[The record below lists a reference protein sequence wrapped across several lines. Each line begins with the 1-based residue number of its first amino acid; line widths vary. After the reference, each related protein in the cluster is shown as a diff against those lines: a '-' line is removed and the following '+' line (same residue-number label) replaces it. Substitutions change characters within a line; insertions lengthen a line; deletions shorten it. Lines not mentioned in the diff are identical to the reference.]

1 VRSVTILEASQ
12 RIAPTR
18 IETSSAL
25 LACETDVD
33 HVLRLLDRPPATHLD
48 IVAHPR

>member
-1 VRSVTILEASQ
+1 MRVVMILEASQ
-12 RIAPTR
+12 RIAPTG

-25 LACETDVD
+25 LACGTDVD
-33 HVLRLLDRPPATHLD
+33 RVLRLLDRSPATHLD